1 MKYFIGA
8 LALII
13 FAGGLFLFWKGP
25 SVVLVSAPTTSPS
38 TPILEVPEAGGN
50 QQNPLEKNGSL
61 DIEPQ
66 KPLPNPP
73 RGIKA
78 VYLTS
83 WSAGSRKKVDYI
95 IDLIR
100 GTELNAVV
108 IDIKDY
114 SGYVA
119 YDTKVSEVEKY
130 NAKEIR
136 IPRLNAL
143 IKRLHDE
150 GIYVIGRITIFQD
163 PILAL
168 ARPDLAIHSRAKLT
182 TNNQQLTTETL
193 WLDHKKLAWIDPA
206 AKEAWDYNL
215 AIAKDAAERGFDEI
229 NFDYIRFAS
238 DGNLSDM
245 KFPFWQST
253 QTDTDGTRT
262 HAETKSETINNFF
275 KYVRESLPGVK
286 ISADLFGLATVQS
299 DDLGIG
305 QLIENAYAYFDYVSP
320 MVYPSH
326 YAPGFLNYKNPAS
339 HPYEVVKYS
348 MESALKRLT
357 DYGLQATATST
368 DLTPT
373 EMETLKAKSYKLK
386 AKLRPWLQDFNLGA
400 TYDAKMVKAQIQA
413 VYDAARL
420 PEPEVQAAGGQASST
435 PELLDGFMLWSPSN
449 VYTKGALLNNE

>member
-13 FAGGLFLFWKGP
+13 FAGGLFLFWKGVN
-25 SVVLVSAPTTSPS
+25 VVLVSAPGTSSS
-38 TPILEVPEAGGN
+38 TPILEVPEAGNGRVKDNSDKGGN
-50 QQNPLEKNGSL
+50 L

-66 KPLPNPP
+66 KPLANPP
-73 RGIKA
+73 SGIKA

-95 IDLIR
+95 VDLIKT
-100 GTELNAVV
+100 TELNAVL
-108 IDIKDY
+108 IDVKDY

-119 YDTKVSEVEKY
+119 YDIKVSEVERYK
-130 NAKEIR
+130 AKEIR

-163 PILAL
+163 PILAR

-182 TNNQQLTTETL
+182 TDNQQLTTETL

-215 AIAKDAAERGFDEI
+215 NIAKDAVERGFDEI

-238 DGNLSDM
+238 DGDLSDM
-245 KFPFWQST
+245 KFPFW
-253 QTDTDGTRT
+253 DERT
-262 HAETKSETINNFF
+262 LKAKTINNFF

-326 YAPGFLNYKNPAS
+326 YASGFLNYKNPAS

-348 MESALKRLT
+348 MESALQRLKT
-357 DYGLQATATST
+357 YGLRFNNTSST
-368 DLTPT
+368 NASST
-373 EMETLKAKSYKLK
+373 EENLQSSILNLKS
-386 AKLRPWLQDFNLGA
+386 KLRPWLQDFDLGA

-413 VYDAARL
+413 TDDA
-420 PEPEVQAAGGQASST
+420 ASST

-449 VYTKGALLNNE
+449 VYTKGALEEE